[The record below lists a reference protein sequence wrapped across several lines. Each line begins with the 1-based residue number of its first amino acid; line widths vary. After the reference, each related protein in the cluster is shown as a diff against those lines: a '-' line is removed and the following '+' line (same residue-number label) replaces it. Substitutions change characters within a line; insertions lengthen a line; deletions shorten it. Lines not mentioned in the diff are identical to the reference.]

1 MSEVTVTSLSIQ
13 LHSEQSNYYK
23 WRTPYVPKLFQDVC
37 AELNVSKNAYLM
49 DLGCGTGEVAT
60 HLSKLASKVY
70 AIDGSRE
77 MIALASSLDNV
88 EYQVVDLNASNPV
101 NTKIVQHMFFGRCI
115 HWFPGATL
123 RRLSEECMES
133 NGKIVVCSTQWSP
146 VGSWGADYLRIKQ
159 KFSPFKQSLDRKL
172 DHSGQSNLGEAGF
185 RPLKKYVVP
194 ASLHVNAKF
203 MVNHSMSTSYGDN
216 LIHLK
221 NNFSEFE
228 QELTQHLFKFEQENE
243 IVMGVKSWAI
253 IYGR

>member
-1 MSEVTVTSLSIQ
+1 MSEVTVTPQSIQ

-37 AELNVSKNAYLM
+37 AELNISKNARLM

-60 HLSKLASKVY
+60 HLSKFASKVY
-70 AIDGSRE
+70 AIDGSKE
-77 MIALASSLDNV
+77 MIAQAKPIDNV
-88 EYQVVDLNASNPV
+88 EYQVVDLNNSDPV
-101 NTKIVQHMFFGRCI
+101 NIETVQHMFFGRCI
-115 HWFPGATL
+115 HWFPESTL
-123 RRLSEECMES
+123 RRLSEACMHP

-146 VGSWGADYLRIKQ
+146 VGDWGEDYLRIKQ

-172 DHSGQSNLGEAGF
+172 DHSGQSNLGDAGF
-185 RPLKKYVVP
+185 RPLKKYTAP
-194 ASLHVNAKF
+194 ANLHVNAKF
-203 MVNHSMSTSYGDN
+203 MVNHAMSTSYGEN

-221 NNFSEFE
+221 NKFSEFE
-228 QELTQHLFKFEQENE
+228 QEVTQHLLKFEQENK